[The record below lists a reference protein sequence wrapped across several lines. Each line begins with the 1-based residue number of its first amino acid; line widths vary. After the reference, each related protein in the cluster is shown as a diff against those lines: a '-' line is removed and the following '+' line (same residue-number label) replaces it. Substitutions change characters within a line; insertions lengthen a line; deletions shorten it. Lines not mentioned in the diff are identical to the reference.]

1 MPIVGPVSAARTF
14 RAEAV
19 AGRAARR
26 SPGPSIRPVRPG
38 LPSVAET
45 GPERPRVPVPILP
58 EQCAR
63 PVSARFETSA
73 KAACNIEPP
82 LREGG
87 WAEAI
92 TLLTIVAAVCL
103 GVWMLF

>member
-1 MPIVGPVSAARTF
+1 MPIVGPASAARTL

-19 AGRAARR
+19 AGRASPR
-26 SPGPSIRPVRPG
+26 SPDPFIPLVRPG
-38 LPSVAET
+38 LPFVAET
-45 GPERPRVPVPILP
+45 GPERPRIPVPILP

-63 PVSARFETSA
+63 PVSARFDTST
-73 KAACNIEPP
+73 KAARNIEQP

-87 WAEAI
+87 WAEAV